1 MAHLSPAAMMIAV
14 AALQQKTP
22 TDGAGFTGHD
32 GPAGASHRP
41 PPLSN
46 SRSGF
51 GTHESCRDLG
61 SNRSGGAGIFCLPT
75 VAAPS
80 VWCVMSQFRASTR
93 PTMWLQP
100 WYFSCMASSA
110 EKMLLWWLRE
120 GAQGGEMKALLR
132 ATANS
137 IMMC

>member
-41 PPLSN
+41 PPLLN

-61 SNRSGGAGIFCLPT
+61 SDRSGGAGIFCLPT
-75 VAAPS
+75 IAAPS
-80 VWCVMSQFRASTR
+80 VWCVMSQFRASAR
-93 PTMWLQP
+93 CQM
-100 WYFSCMASSA
+100 
-110 EKMLLWWLRE
+110 
-120 GAQGGEMKALLR
+120 
-132 ATANS
+132 
-137 IMMC
+137 